1 MTEKKTVYIAN
12 VSKPNHLFCYHA
24 RADHAHGKLIEL
36 MINSGTQIKL
46 MEPADVLEKVITR
59 YQRFGMVE
67 ACNVGRVPRFSGL
80 VFQYDREMNINQLK
94 EAVELKK
101 DLEDELSNDIR
112 QLAVAGDHQRAQEVA
127 SEVGLPDIKVTSEV
141 EERKPDNGASQS
153 VRPLKQKLI
162 VDSEGG
168 VRRRAN
174 A

>member
-1 MTEKKTVYIAN
+1 MEKKTVYIAN

-46 MEPADVLEKVITR
+46 VEPPEVMEKIINR

-67 ACNVGRVPRFSGL
+67 ARTVGRVQRFSGL
-80 VFQYDREMNINQLK
+80 VFQYDHEMNIDQLK
-94 EAVELKK
+94 EALERKR
-101 DLEDELSNDIR
+101 DIEDEQANDIR

-153 VRPLKQKLI
+153 IRPLKQKLT
-162 VDSEGG
+162 VDIEGG